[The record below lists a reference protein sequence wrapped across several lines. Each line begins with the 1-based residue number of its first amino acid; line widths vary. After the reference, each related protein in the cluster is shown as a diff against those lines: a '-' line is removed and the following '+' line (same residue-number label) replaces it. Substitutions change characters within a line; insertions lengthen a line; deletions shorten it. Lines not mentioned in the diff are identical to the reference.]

1 MENRWDK
8 MSHDA
13 KKTVRFAALQALER
27 IQKGGA
33 YSNLLLNEEI
43 KKGQLSAK
51 DSRLLTELVYGTVSR
66 QLLLEFYL
74 KPFIANAKKID
85 AWVKLLLELS
95 IYQLYFLDRIPD
107 HAILNEAVDIAKVR
121 GNVGIGKFVNG
132 VLRNIKRQGLPDTAT
147 IDDPIKRLATQ
158 ISMPQWLTKRLVEEI
173 GMEQTKQ
180 LGISLFSPSQVSLRV
195 DTRKITRKQAI
206 ESLAQEGIEA
216 IESTISEYGII
227 AKKGF
232 VAKSQLFNDGLLT
245 IQDESSM
252 LVAPALQ
259 IENKHQVLDACAAPG
274 GKTTHIASFLA
285 AKENGRVTALDIHK
299 QKVRLIE
306 ENASRMHVEDVVKT
320 RELDARK
327 VNHTFAQSSFDRI
340 LVDTPCSGLG
350 LMRRKPDIKYVKK
363 PEDLQSLSSIQ
374 LEILESVAPSLKSS
388 GILVY
393 STCTIL
399 PEENQEVVKQF
410 LQKHPEFELIQVTVN
425 EKLNASLKEK
435 MLTIFPHQYYTDGFF
450 ISCLRKKTM
459 R

>member
-1 MENRWDK
+1 
-8 MSHDA
+8 MSHDV

-195 DTRKITRKQAI
+195 DTRKITRKQAV

-216 IESTISEYGII
+216 IESAISEYGII

-232 VAKSQLFNDGLLT
+232 VAKSQLFSEGLLT

-259 IENKHQVLDACAAPG
+259 IEKQHQILDACAAPG
-274 GKTTHIASFLA
+274 GKTTHIASFLDA
-285 AKENGRVTALDIHK
+285 QENGQVTALDIHK

-306 ENASRMHVEDVVKT
+306 ENAIRMHVEDVVKT
-320 RELDARK
+320 KELDARK
-327 VNHTFAQSSFDRI
+327 VNNIFAQSSFDRI
-340 LVDTPCSGLG
+340 LVDAPCSGLG

-363 PEDLQSLSSIQ
+363 PEDLQSLRTIQ
-374 LEILESVAPSLKSS
+374 LEILESVAPSLKPS

-410 LQKHPEFELIQVTVN
+410 LQKHPEFELIQVSVN
-425 EKLNASLKEK
+425 EKLNVSLKEK

>member
-1 MENRWDK
+1 
-8 MSHDA
+8 MSHDV

-195 DTRKITRKQAI
+195 DTRKITRKQAV

-216 IESTISEYGII
+216 IESAISEYGII

-232 VAKSQLFNDGLLT
+232 VAKSQLFSEGLLT

-259 IENKHQVLDACAAPG
+259 IEKQHQILDACAAPG
-274 GKTTHIASFLA
+274 GKTTHIASFLDA
-285 AKENGRVTALDIHK
+285 QENGQVTALDIHK

-306 ENASRMHVEDVVKT
+306 ENAIRMHVEDVVKT
-320 RELDARK
+320 KELDARK
-327 VNHTFAQSSFDRI
+327 VNNTFAQSSFDRI
-340 LVDTPCSGLG
+340 LVDAPCSGLG

-363 PEDLQSLSSIQ
+363 PEDLQSLRTIQ
-374 LEILESVAPSLKSS
+374 LEILESVAPSLKPS

-410 LQKHPEFELIQVTVN
+410 LQKHPEFELIQVSVN
-425 EKLNASLKEK
+425 EKLNVSLKEK

>member
-1 MENRWDK
+1 LENRWDK
-8 MSHDA
+8 MSHDV

-195 DTRKITRKQAI
+195 DTRKITRKQAV

-216 IESTISEYGII
+216 IESAISEYGII

-232 VAKSQLFNDGLLT
+232 VAKSQLFSEGLLT

-259 IENKHQVLDACAAPG
+259 IEKQHQILDACAAPG
-274 GKTTHIASFLA
+274 GKTTHIASFLDA
-285 AKENGRVTALDIHK
+285 QENGQVTALDIHK

-306 ENASRMHVEDVVKT
+306 ENAIRMHVEDVVKT
-320 RELDARK
+320 KELDARK
-327 VNHTFAQSSFDRI
+327 VNNTFAQSSFDRI
-340 LVDTPCSGLG
+340 LVDAPCSGLG

-363 PEDLQSLSSIQ
+363 PEDLQSLRTIQ
-374 LEILESVAPSLKSS
+374 LEILESVAPSLKPS

-410 LQKHPEFELIQVTVN
+410 LQKHPEFELIQVSVN
-425 EKLNASLKEK
+425 EKLNVSLKEK

>member
-1 MENRWDK
+1 
-8 MSHDA
+8 MSHDV

-195 DTRKITRKQAI
+195 DTRKITRKQAV

-216 IESTISEYGII
+216 IESAISEYGII

-232 VAKSQLFNDGLLT
+232 VAKSQLFSEGLLT

-259 IENKHQVLDACAAPG
+259 IEKQHQILDACAAPG
-274 GKTTHIASFLA
+274 GKTTHIASFLDA
-285 AKENGRVTALDIHK
+285 QENGQVTAFDIHK

-306 ENASRMHVEDVVKT
+306 ENAIRMHVEDVVKT
-320 RELDARK
+320 KELDARK
-327 VNHTFAQSSFDRI
+327 VNNTFAQSSFDRI
-340 LVDTPCSGLG
+340 LVDAPCSGLG

-363 PEDLQSLSSIQ
+363 PEDLQSLRTIQ
-374 LEILESVAPSLKSS
+374 LEILESVAPSLKPS

-410 LQKHPEFELIQVTVN
+410 LQKHPEFELIQVSVN
-425 EKLNASLKEK
+425 EKLNVSLKEK